1 MIIRN
6 IRECKDCLPLQEDQ
20 GNSLTDAFLERVK
33 ADDSMVQEILNI
45 LASDDSDGYKVFE
58 IEDIINHRQPI
69 SVQRGRF
76 EWVG

>member
-1 MIIRN
+1 MEIRN
-6 IRECKDCLPLQEDQ
+6 IREYQHPLQEDQ
-20 GNSLTDAFLERVK
+20 SNGLIDAFLARVK
-33 ADDSMVQEILNI
+33 ADDSMIQEILSV
-45 LASDDSDGYKVFE
+45 LASEDTDGYKVFE